1 MHGFPELKSLSEL
14 LTRAGEIACFSAEHA
29 AEVDQSG
36 SFPEKEFAKIVSAG
50 LIVAPLRSTLGGL
63 GLGFESQSTRH
74 LLRLLRTL
82 GKGNLSVGRIYEGH
96 VNGLQLIQTFARPEQ
111 VERLAGDAR
120 DQKIFGVWNAEAADG
135 LKIYPLGHKKYKL
148 TGAKTFCSGA
158 GSIQRPLVGGILP
171 DGKLQLCVIP
181 MDQVKTK
188 IDPSWWS
195 ATGMRG
201 SVSAK
206 VDFSG
211 IVLDENWLIGN
222 PNDYQREP
230 WLTLGVIR
238 FAAVQLGG
246 AEALVEGTRS
256 YLRKLGRT
264 TDPYQVA
271 RVGQM
276 TLAIETGRLWL
287 ESAAQ
292 KVRAFAAIFGGDV
305 LSTLTS
311 PVPLTL
317 YANMVRTAM
326 EQIAMDVINNA
337 ERCIGSR
344 GLLPPEPTERIIR
357 DLRLYL
363 RQPCFDAAL
372 AHVGTFGLSGNLA
385 LS

>member
-111 VERLAGDAR
+111 VEILAGDAR
-120 DQKIFGVWNAEAADG
+120 DQKIFGVWNAEAGDG
-135 LKIYPLGHKKYKL
+135 LKIHPLGQQKYKL

-211 IVLDENWLIGN
+211 IVLDEKWLIGN

-305 LSTLTS
+305 LSTSTS
-311 PVPLTL
+311 PVALTV

-372 AHVGTFGLSGNLA
+372 AHVGTFGLSG
-385 LS
+385 

>member
-1 MHGFPELKSLSEL
+1 MHSFPDLKSLSEL
-14 LTRAGEIACFSAEHA
+14 LTRAAEIACFCAEHA

-50 LIVAPLRSTLGGL
+50 LIVAPLRRNLGGL

-74 LLRLLRTL
+74 LLRILRTL

-111 VERLAGDAR
+111 VERLAADAR

-135 LKIYPLGHKKYKL
+135 LKIHPLGQQKYKL

-171 DGKLQLCVIP
+171 DGKLQLCVVP
-181 MDQVKTK
+181 MDQVKAK

-211 IVLDENWLIGN
+211 IVLDEKWLIGN

-305 LSTLTS
+305 LSTSTS
-311 PVPLTL
+311 PVALTV

-326 EQIAMDVINNA
+326 EQIAMDVINDA

-372 AHVGTFGLSGNLA
+372 AHVGTFGLSG
-385 LS
+385 